1 VAHRIRS
8 SGNSTAETGE
18 VSQDIWF
25 DNWSN
30 GLDLWELSR
39 HYLRTDTTISLLWF
53 DSDDLPDVEVNRFGT
68 RFEDDGGLAE
78 LSGELPWPGRS
89 RRR

>member
-1 VAHRIRS
+1 VAHRIWS
-8 SGNSTAETGE
+8 SVKKATEIGE

-25 DNWSN
+25 DNWEK

-53 DSDDLPDVEVNRFGT
+53 DSDDLPAVEVNRFGA
-68 RFEDDGGLAE
+68 RVEDGGGLAE
-78 LSGELPWPGRS
+78 LTGELPWPGRS